1 MLEFVA
7 GSDTAYR
14 NLWSY
19 LASLDVIGEVKLHGR
34 AVDEPV
40 RWLLDDGR
48 ALKQDYCGDDI
59 WLRLLD
65 VPAALSARGYAAPGR
80 VVLEV
85 VDDDLGGYAAGRF
98 ALDADVDRGRVCTR
112 TVRLGRPAAAA
123 ARAGLRLPRRPLVA
137 RPVGRRR
144 RRRTHAGA
152 LARADAMFATALRPW
167 NATMF

>member
-40 RWLLDDGR
+40 RWLLTDGR
-48 ALKQDYCGDDI
+48 ALKQDYCGDHT

-65 VPAALSARGYAAPGR
+65 VPAALSARGYAVPGR
-80 VVLEV
+80 VVFEV
-85 VDDDLGGYAAGRF
+85 IDDDLGGYAAGRF
-98 ALDADVDRGRVCTR
+98 ALDADVDGAVCTR
-112 TVRLGRPAAAA
+112 TADSPD
-123 ARAGLRLPRRPLVA
+123 LRLPQRVLASAYLGDQSLRALSVA
-137 RPVGRRR
+137 GGVDELS
-144 RRRTHAGA
+144 AGA
-152 LARADAMFATALRPW
+152 LARVDAMFSSALRPW